1 MLRMLS
7 GKPSLQPVARWSGRA
22 TLVTGLLCLLLLAM
36 AAACGEDDSTG
47 ASSSPTSPTAELTP
61 LPPAPRAEGV
71 LDQPVVLEDTS
82 VLLSNMQD
90 PFPLED
96 PLLPVAEDER
106 LIALDAEIVNV
117 GAVGEFTYASFY
129 FSAIDSQA
137 QEVYLPSE
145 GFETT
150 LGSGSLAAAETA
162 SGRIVF
168 LVPVTA
174 VIDTVRY
181 KPFEE
186 RDIILISLS
195 E

>member
-1 MLRMLS
+1 
-7 GKPSLQPVARWSGRA
+7 V
-22 TLVTGLLCLLLLAM
+22 TLMAGLLSLLLLAM
-36 AAACGEDDSTG
+36 AVACGEDDSTG
-47 ASSSPTSPTAELTP
+47 ESSSPTAPAGELTP

-82 VLLSNMQD
+82 VLLSNLQD

-96 PLLPVAEDER
+96 PALPVAEDER

-117 GAVGEFTYASFY
+117 GAAGEFTYASFY

-137 QEVYLPSE
+137 QKVYVPSE

-150 LGSGSLAAAETA
+150 LGSGILAAEGTA